1 MDLQQLLFLF
11 RDDARTQELLQHLQP
26 SQARVL
32 LRGTIGSSVNFIAAS
47 VFLQSDFT
55 QVIIAN
61 DAEDAQY
68 IQNDLQNL
76 LENLL
81 FL

>member
-1 MDLQQLLFLF
+1 MF
-11 RDDARTQELLQHLQP
+11 
-26 SQARVL
+26 
-32 LRGTIGSSVNFIAAS
+32 GSSVNFIAAS

-76 LENLL
+76 LEKKEILYL
-81 FL
+81 FQML